1 MRRALVVAAT
11 LVVACGAATGVRAQT
26 VIESTPIA
34 MWGVNREVRALARV
48 GRTLYVGGDFDV
60 VGPPSGGLAIAS
72 AVDAGAITPSNG
84 VGTVSQVASDGAGGW
99 YVAEWA
105 RYIDDGYKVAVRHV
119 RSDGSMDPAWTPAL
133 FDGSASIYGL
143 AAAGGRVYV
152 AGAFSTVNGV
162 NHVGPVA
169 LDGATGAVLPWVL
182 PTRTT
187 GAPYGVLF
195 VTAADGRVYF
205 PVQSTPP
212 DILAVDG
219 ATGVRLP
226 FLPELPPYVVSIGQL
241 AATSTRVFA
250 VGEGCGTGGVGQG
263 VCAFDAATGARVWTW
278 AATAPTYVS
287 GVWSGSSR
295 LYAWTRNPERLHA
308 LDAATGAVSTWTVPD
323 IGVIFDLEEAGG
335 RVYVTATRGLGTLR
349 AFAFDATTAAETN
362 WNPLVEGPLTLAAHG
377 DRIALGGGF
386 RTAGGLRR
394 RHLVALDLDTGRP
407 AAVQPAEPFGAVNA
421 LATYGDIVFVGMESA
436 LPEVYAFSS
445 ASGQKY
451 AWGIVPNGRP
461 LALVVA
467 GQTLYIGGFFSQ
479 LSGQNRGFLGA
490 VDLTTAAL
498 LPWNPELPFE
508 VSEMTAS
515 STRLYV
521 AGRVGGP
528 YGSTIGNAAFEL
540 STRRRLSFEAPL
552 QLVSGTRYLA
562 ATRDRVLATS
572 RFYYPP
578 RAFGVAWLDPQTG
591 AVQAEVRMPFWT
603 TRAAGHGDT
612 VVVGGVDE
620 GTGLARLGAL
630 DATTGRP
637 LAWDPPIDSPGGGPY
652 VERVPAILVQPD
664 LVAVGGAMSNVNG
677 RQVANLAVFPVTT
690 PRPPPP
696 QAISA
701 RVSGYTATVTWL
713 AGGAPRADSYVV
725 EAGSSSG
732 AADVG
737 VFPVGPATTVSGTL
751 GAGRYFVRVK
761 GIGTGGAGLA
771 SSEVILDLP
780 AVAAP
785 PAAPAT
791 LTGAV
796 TGGVVTLQ
804 WQAAVG
810 NPTTY
815 VVEAGT
821 ASGLSNLA
829 VFATG
834 HLDTRLAAAPP
845 PGTYVVRV
853 RAANAFGMSG
863 PSNEITLIVP

>member
-1 MRRALVVAAT
+1 MTRALVVAAT
-11 LVVACGAATGVRAQT
+11 LVVACGAAAGAWAQS
-26 VIESTPIA
+26 VLESTPIA
-34 MWGVNREVRALARV
+34 IWGVNREVRALARV

-72 AVDAGAITPSNG
+72 ALDPSAITPSNG
-84 VGTVSQVASDGAGGW
+84 VGTVGQVASDGAGGW

-105 RYIDDGYKVAVRHV
+105 QFIDTGYKVAVRHV
-119 RSDGSMDPAWTPAL
+119 RSDGSLDPAWTPAL
-133 FDGSASIYGL
+133 FDAGASIYSL
-143 AAAGGRVYV
+143 VAAGGRVYV
-152 AGAFSTVNGV
+152 AGSLSTVNGV

-195 VTAADGRVYF
+195 AAAADGRVYF

-278 AATAPTYVS
+278 AATAPSSVS

-295 LYAWTRNPERLHA
+295 LYVWTRNPETLYA
-308 LDAATGAVSTWTVPD
+308 LDAATGAATTWTVPD
-323 IGVIFDLEEAGG
+323 IGVVFDLEEAGG
-335 RVYVTATRGLGTLR
+335 RVYVSTSRGQTSLR
-349 AFAFDATTAAETN
+349 AVAFDATTAAETN
-362 WNPLVEGPLTLAAHG
+362 WNPLVEGVNTVAAYG

-386 RTAGGLRR
+386 RTAGGIRR

-490 VDLTTAAL
+490 VDLTTGAL
-498 LPWNPELPFE
+498 LPWNPELHFE
-508 VSEMTAS
+508 VSEMSAS
-515 STRLYV
+515 ATRLYV

-528 YGSTIGNAAFEL
+528 YGSTIGNAAFDL
-540 STRRRLSFEAPL
+540 STRQRLPFDAPL
-552 QLVSGTRYLA
+552 QFVSSTRYLA
-562 ATRDRVLATS
+562 ATRDRVLTTA

-578 RAFGVAWLDPQTG
+578 RAFGVAWLDPRSG

-603 TRAAGHGDT
+603 THAGGHGDT

-620 GTGLARLGAL
+620 TTGRVSLGAL
-630 DATTGRP
+630 DATTGTP
-637 LAWDPPIDSPGGGPY
+637 LAWNPPIDSPGGAYLG
-652 VERVPAILVQPD
+652 RTMSAIFVQPD
-664 LVAVGGAMSNVNG
+664 LTAVGGAMANVNG
-677 RQVANLAVFPVTT
+677 RQVSNLAVFRAVA
-690 PRPPPP
+690 PRPP
-696 QAISA
+696 QSIGA
-701 RVSGYTATVTWL
+701 RVTGFTATVSWL
-713 AGGAPRADSYVV
+713 SGGAPRADAYVV

-737 VFPVGPATTVSGTL
+737 VFLVGAATVVSGTL

-761 GIGTGGAGLA
+761 GLGAGGVSPV

-780 AVAAP
+780 ALAAP

-796 TGGVVTLQ
+796 TAGVVTLQ
-804 WQAAVG
+804 WQAAAG

-821 ASGLSNLA
+821 APGLTNLA

-853 RAANAFGMSG
+853 RAANAFGTSG
-863 PSNEITLIVP
+863 PSNEITLVVPW